1 MATIVNDKQI
11 LLKES
16 NIEFYREDKCIG
28 SGDLEITS
36 KNIIWTNNNN
46 NNNDNGTE
54 AYETNIYF
62 KFDFCDIMLH
72 AISRDTEAFPK
83 VSDIETKLK
92 KKYSKVITTHIDY
105 KYALSKSNSQEVLI
119 LALVI

>member
-62 KFDFCDIMLH
+62 KFDFCD
-72 AISRDTEAFPK
+72 AASFISRWGFNCFLGWRRFPFR
-83 VSDIETKLK
+83 VST
-92 KKYSKVITTHIDY
+92 
-105 KYALSKSNSQEVLI
+105 A
-119 LALVI
+119 

>member
-16 NIEFYREDKCIG
+16 NIEFYSEDKCIG

-54 AYETNIYF
+54 AYETNIY
-62 KFDFCDIMLH
+62 L
-72 AISRDTEAFPK
+72 RT
-83 VSDIETKLK
+83 SDIISSTIFTIL
-92 KKYSKVITTHIDY
+92 VVF
-105 KYALSKSNSQEVLI
+105 LS
-119 LALVI
+119 

>member
-46 NNNDNGTE
+46 NDTGTE
-54 AYETNIYF
+54 AYDTNINLTF
-62 KFDFCDIMLH
+62 
-72 AISRDTEAFPK
+72 
-83 VSDIETKLK
+83 
-92 KKYSKVITTHIDY
+92 VI
-105 KYALSKSNSQEVLI
+105 
-119 LALVI
+119 